1 MPDYAVLEV
10 DTPRTFRLHV
20 ATPPASSARATTDSP
35 SAQRGSEV
43 AAACH
48 ASDAPV
54 RRIMAAAGLA
64 LQPVDS
70 SADGVVGA
78 VFPLDANAS
87 IRHRI
92 AVAAQRAF

>member
-20 ATPPASSARATTDSP
+20 ATPPASSATTDSP
-35 SAQRGSEV
+35 SAQRGSDV